1 MQQRALDMATDYK
14 PDRDRE
20 KTRERVRLHRE
31 VKKAREKVETERA
44 TERANGLTIPQ
55 AKNATGFEAA
65 DIIKE
70 WAESTLVVP
79 TGPLSGQ
86 PIIAHP
92 YLYDW
97 TGHALDDS
105 VTEAAMS
112 IARKNAKTGWIAV
125 VDLCYLIG
133 PLNRKNWRGVVGSLN
148 GKLALEMRSALEQT
162 AKAANLRGLDIHRSP
177 TPGVAYGLQGA
188 QLDFL
193 AADKG
198 SGHAVGGDL
207 AILDEGGLMEE
218 NLRWLW
224 NSIDSA
230 TSGRDGKLWV
240 LSIQATGPM
249 FAEMEQRDL
258 EGNEPHLFFQRWAAE
273 ADAAIDDPDG
283 WAAAN
288 PGLMHGIKS
297 LRFMQTRAAR
307 ALSVPLDQPAFR
319 AQHLNQKIS
328 PGTIN
333 ICTMDDWITVERRW
347 SPILKRGPVI
357 LGLDIGGS
365 DAMTAA
371 TAYWPETGGMQ
382 GFATLPGSP
391 SLRQRGKADAVGS
404 LYEQMER
411 VGDLTTQ
418 AGQRTVNVPRFL
430 ADVRDRLGDAD
441 IKAVVTDT
449 YKKADVAQ
457 KVEQWARST
466 DCDIVLRGGPNS
478 QSATGAHDLIAFQTA
493 IKSRLAFMPSTV
505 MLHAINRSNIKMRG
519 VTLDIPTLSKVSQT
533 SRIDV
538 LQAAVI
544 AVGLSAELGYE
555 EQEPAQIEVHSAVT
569 LITPSER

>member
-70 WAESTLVVP
+70 WSESTLVVP

-162 AKAANLRGLDIHRSP
+162 AKAANIRGLDIHRSP

-347 SPILKRGPVI
+347 SPILKSGPVI

-391 SLRQRGKADAVGS
+391 TLRQRGKADAVGS

-411 VGDLTTQ
+411 VGDLTIQ
-418 AGQRTVNVPRFL
+418 PGQRTVSVPRFL
-430 ADVRDRLGDAD
+430 ADVRERLGDAD

-493 IKSRLAFMPSTV
+493 IKSRLAFMPSTT
-505 MLHAINRSNIKMRG
+505 MLHAIARSNIKMRG

-555 EQEPAQIEVHSAVT
+555 EQELAQPDVRPSVT
-569 LITPSER
+569 LITPNER

>member
-1 MQQRALDMATDYK
+1 MAHDYK
-14 PDRDRE
+14 PERDRE
-20 KTRERVRLHRE
+20 KTRQRVAHHRE
-31 VKKAREKVETERA
+31 VKKAQAKTEEARA

-55 AKNATGFEAA
+55 AQNATGFEAA

-70 WAESTLVVP
+70 WSESTLVVP
-79 TGPLSGQ
+79 TGPLAGQ

-92 YLYDW
+92 YMYDW
-97 TGHALDDS
+97 TGHALDED
-105 VTEAAMS
+105 VTEAGMS

-125 VDLCYLIG
+125 VDLAYLIG
-133 PLNRKNWRGVVGSLN
+133 PLNRPNWRGVVGSLT

-162 AKAANLRGLDIHRSP
+162 AKAAHLRGLDIHRSP
-177 TPGVAYGLQGA
+177 TPGVAYGRQGA

-249 FAEMEQRDL
+249 FSEMEQRDL
-258 EGNEPHLFFQRWAAE
+258 DGNEPHLYFQRWAAE
-273 ADAAIDDPDG
+273 SDAAIDDQAG
-283 WAAAN
+283 WHAAN
-288 PGLMHGIKS
+288 PGLAVGIKS
-297 LRFMQTRAAR
+297 LRFMETRAAR
-307 ALSVPLDQPAFR
+307 ALAVPLDQPAFR
-319 AQHLNQKIS
+319 AQHLNQKIN
-328 PGTIN
+328 PGIVN
-333 ICTMDDWITVERRW
+333 ICTLDDWTTVERRW
-347 SPILKRGPVI
+347 NPGLKRGPVI

-371 TAYWPETGGMQ
+371 TAYWVETGAMQ
-382 GFATLPGSP
+382 GFATFPGSP
-391 SLRQRGKADAVGS
+391 PLRARGKADAVGS

-411 VGDLTTQ
+411 IGDLTVQ

-430 ADVRDRLGDAD
+430 ADVREKLGDVD

-457 KVEQWARST
+457 KVEQWARSAS
-466 DCDIVLRGGPNS
+466 CDIVLRGGPNS
-478 QSATGAHDLIAFQTA
+478 QSATGAHDLVAFQTA
-493 IKSRLAFMPSTV
+493 VKGRLAFEPSTT
-505 MLHAINRSNIKMRG
+505 MLHAIARSNVKMRG
-519 VTLDIPTLSKVSQT
+519 ATMDIPTLSKVSQT
-533 SRIDV
+533 SRIDM
-538 LQAAVI
+538 LQAAII
-544 AVGLSAELGYE
+544 AVGLSAERGFE
-555 EQEPAQIEVHSAVT
+555 EQEPAAAYQSPVVT
-569 LITPSER
+569 VITPNER